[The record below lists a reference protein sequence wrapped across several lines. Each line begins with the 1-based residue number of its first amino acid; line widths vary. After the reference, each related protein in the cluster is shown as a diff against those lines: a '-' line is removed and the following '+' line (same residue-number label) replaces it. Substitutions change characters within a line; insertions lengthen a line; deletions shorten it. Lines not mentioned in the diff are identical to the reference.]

1 MLSIE
6 IEKEIREE
14 NKVLTIGSLSLN
26 ARQTVCMIIG
36 MVIAI
41 TWYLL
46 LRDWVLMV
54 IFTLPFALLLLFFAR
69 EREDGKKA
77 EEVMEEKMEAFVFKN
92 GKRKYRTRNQY
103 VTLLNRGYRK
113 LREADENDIEARREK
128 KRREKERRRKRKEAR
143 LKEIA

>member
-1 MLSIE
+1 
-6 IEKEIREE
+6 
-14 NKVLTIGSLSLN
+14 
-26 ARQTVCMIIG
+26 

-113 LREADENDIEARREK
+113 LREAPAPR
-128 KRREKERRRKRKEAR
+128 
-143 LKEIA
+143 